1 MQFKRKV
8 QYAIIIAVSVIAVLV
23 TSILYAVF
31 TNNYIFT
38 ESKEHLT
45 EIYSQIRTT
54 FAQSVENNR
63 KLLRGWDNI
72 VEQAV
77 KNITD
82 ANANGDAKTAD
93 SRNDEFVEFMLDQKE
108 EWGFTNFYFI
118 GNESEVEADEN
129 GFVHSVDVVGVCDE
143 NDDVAEFRIRRSLR
157 ELLNDDK
164 GGVVGTR
171 ENYDGKFMLSI
182 FPA

>member
-54 FAQSVENNR
+54 FAQSVE
-63 KLLRGWDNI
+63 
-72 VEQAV
+72 
-77 KNITD
+77 
-82 ANANGDAKTAD
+82 
-93 SRNDEFVEFMLDQKE
+93 
-108 EWGFTNFYFI
+108 
-118 GNESEVEADEN
+118 
-129 GFVHSVDVVGVCDE
+129 
-143 NDDVAEFRIRRSLR
+143 SLC
-157 ELLNDDK
+157 
-164 GGVVGTR
+164 
-171 ENYDGKFMLSI
+171 S
-182 FPA
+182 